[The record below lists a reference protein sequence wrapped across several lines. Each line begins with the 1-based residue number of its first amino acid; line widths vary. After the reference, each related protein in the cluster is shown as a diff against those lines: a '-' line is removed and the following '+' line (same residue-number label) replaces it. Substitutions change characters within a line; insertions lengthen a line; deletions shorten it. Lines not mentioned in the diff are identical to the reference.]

1 MFHVMPEIGGV
12 IAYAEFLDPEMLM
25 EGIRDSQLMP
35 CQLSPRPSASWIGR
49 LNAPRIGLDLVSL
62 GPAMLFS
69 GAMPKERYTLTFVVA
84 CPGDGV
90 SYNFGIRHTDGYLGF
105 FPPGSVLEAST
116 PEGCVSASL
125 TIPVEEF
132 HAAVARYFPEIP
144 ERVLREGA
152 GVRVGP
158 AEQAVLRGLLRQ
170 LEEAIRSGR
179 GGLENAA
186 LRSRVERDLLAAY
199 FAALRSGCEAP
210 IHGPRPRDAG
220 RYQRIRRAR
229 DFIADRLDEAIHLE
243 DVGMEIGLSARGTE
257 NLFKDLIG
265 VNPVVFLRHQRLHGV
280 RRKLLAADPGVA
292 TVKMAA
298 LETGFRHLG
307 RFAAE
312 YRTLFGESPRETLGR
327 C

>member
-1 MFHVMPEIGGV
+1 MPEIGGV
-12 IAYAEFLDPEMLM
+12 IAYAEFVDPEMLM

-35 CQLSPRPSASWIGR
+35 CQLSPRPAVSWIAR
-49 LNAPRIGLDLVSL
+49 LNASRIGLDLVSL

-69 GAMPKERYTLTFVVA
+69 GAMPKERYTLTFVLA
-84 CPGDGV
+84 CPGGGV
-90 SYNFGIRHTDGYLGF
+90 SFNFGIRHTDGYLGF
-105 FPPGSVLEAST
+105 YPPGSVLEAST
-116 PEGCVSASL
+116 PEACVSASL
-125 TIPVEEF
+125 TVPAEEF
-132 HAAVARYFPEIP
+132 HAAVARYFPEMP
-144 ERVLREGA
+144 ERVLRDGA
-152 GVRVGP
+152 GMRVPP

-186 LRSRVERDLLAAY
+186 VRSRVGRDLLAAY
-199 FAALRSGCEAP
+199 FAALRSGCGAP
-210 IHGPRPRDAG
+210 ILGPRPRDAG

-229 DFIADRLDEAIHLE
+229 DFIADHLEEAIQLE

-265 VNPVVFLRHQRLHGV
+265 VNPVVFLRHQRLHGA
-280 RRKLLAADPGVA
+280 RRKLLAADPGGGS
-292 TVKMAA
+292 VKMAA

-312 YRTLFGESPRETLGR
+312 YRVLFGESPRETLGR

>member
-1 MFHVMPEIGGV
+1 MPETGGAT
-12 IAYAEFLDPEMLM
+12 AYAEFLDPEMLM
-25 EGIRDSQLMP
+25 EGIRGSSLVP
-35 CQLSPRPSASWIGR
+35 CQLSARPSASWIGR
-49 LNAPRIGLDLVSL
+49 LSASRIGLDLVSL

-69 GAMPKERYTLTFVVA
+69 GAMSKDRYTLTFVLA
-84 CPGDGV
+84 CPGGGV
-90 SYNFGIRHTDGYLGF
+90 SYNFGIRHTDGYLGLY
-105 FPPGSVLEAST
+105 PPGSVLEAST

-132 HAAVARYFPEIP
+132 HAAVARYFPELP

-152 GVRVGP
+152 GIKVAP
-158 AEQAVLRGLLRQ
+158 AEQAVLRGLLRR

-179 GGLENAA
+179 GGLENV
-186 LRSRVERDLLAAY
+186 LVRSRIERDLLAAY
-199 FAALRSGCEAP
+199 FAALRSGCDAP
-210 IHGPRPRDAG
+210 ILGPRPRDAG
-220 RYQRIRRAR
+220 RYQRIRQAR
-229 DFIADRLDEAIHLE
+229 DFIADHLDQAIQLE

-265 VNPVVFLRHQRLHGV
+265 VNPVVFLRHQRLHGA
-280 RRKLLAADPGVA
+280 RRKLLSADPGEA

-312 YRTLFGESPRETLGR
+312 YRALFGESPRETLGR
-327 C
+327 S

>member
-1 MFHVMPEIGGV
+1 MPETGGV
-12 IAYAEFLDPEMLM
+12 IAYTEFLDPEMLM
-25 EGIRDSQLMP
+25 EGIRGSNLVP
-35 CQLSPRPSASWIGR
+35 CQLSARPSASWIAR
-49 LNAPRIGLDLVSL
+49 LSASRIGLDLVSL

-69 GAMPKERYTLTFVVA
+69 GAMPKDRYTLTFVLA
-84 CPGDGV
+84 CPGGGI
-90 SYNFGIRHTDGYLGF
+90 SYNFGLRHTDGYLGLY
-105 FPPGSVLEAST
+105 PPGSVLEAST

-132 HAAVARYFPEIP
+132 RAAVARYFPEIP

-152 GVRVGP
+152 GIKVGP
-158 AEQAVLRGLLRQ
+158 AEQAALRGLLRQ
-170 LEEAIRSGR
+170 LEVAIRSGR
-179 GGLENAA
+179 GGLENETE
-186 LRSRVERDLLAAY
+186 RSRVERDLLAAY

-210 IHGPRPRDAG
+210 ILGPRPRDAG

-229 DFIADRLDEAIHLE
+229 DFIADRLAQAIQLE

-265 VNPVVFLRHQRLHGV
+265 VNPVVFLRHQRLHGA
-280 RRKLLAADPGVA
+280 RRKLLSADPGEA

-298 LETGFRHLG
+298 LESGFRHLG

-312 YRTLFGESPRETLGR
+312 YRVLFGESPRETLGR
-327 C
+327 S